1 MIHMSVSP
9 PKDVA
14 VAVSGGCDS
23 MAVLDFLRRSRNVTA
38 LHFNHGTENADAY
51 QALVE
56 NYCSKHEITLITGY
70 IDDTPDPGDSLEDF
84 WRRHRY
90 SFFEDSHGLLPV
102 ITCHHLDD
110 VAETWLFTS
119 LHGTPRLIPSHRQIY
134 LRPFL
139 ETRKSIFED
148 WCFRHKVPYMED
160 PSNEDL
166 RFTRNYIRHELMQ
179 KALRVNPG
187 LHKVLRKK
195 IQQRAAEH
203 SQAPWEPEWVRSNY
217 EAT

>member
-1 MIHMSVSP
+1 MIHLSFSP

-38 LHFNHGTENADAY
+38 LHFNHNTPGSDTY
-51 QALVE
+51 QTLVE
-56 NYCSKHEITLITGY
+56 RYCAEHKIPLIVGAL
-70 IDDTPDPGDSLEDF
+70 DDVPDEGVSLEDF
-84 WRRHRY
+84 WRRERY
-90 SFFEDSHGLLPV
+90 SFFEDTHGLLPV

-119 LHGTPRLIPSHRQIY
+119 LHGASRLIPSKRGIY

-139 ETRKSIFED
+139 ETRKAVFED
-148 WCFRHKVPYMED
+148 WCERKEVPYIED
-160 PSNEDL
+160 PSNTDT
-166 RFTRNYIRHELMQ
+166 RFMRNYIRHELLP

-195 IQQRAAEH
+195 VKTAAAA
-203 SQAPWEPEWVRSNY
+203 QAYTEWEPEWVRSNY
-217 EAT
+217 EMT